1 MFGNENPLGQHFR
14 FGPGNRDVE
23 VVGVSKTVRY
33 AQLKQDYQPVV
44 YLGYSQGV
52 MPLNQMVYEVRTAGN
67 PLNFVNTIREIIHQA
82 DSRVP
87 MYQIRTQESQID
99 QLMNQEIVFARLC
112 TAFALLGLIIACV
125 GLYGSTAYNIA
136 RRTNEIG
143 IRMALGAARAGVI
156 WMVLRQVLI
165 MAVVGLALGLPIA
178 YASSQLVESFLFG
191 MKPNDPRAIVAAV
204 AVLFVAALAAGFWPA
219 RKASRID
226 PMNALRHE

>member
-191 MKPNDPRAIVAAV
+191 MKPNDPRAIAAAV
-204 AVLFVAALAAGFWPA
+204 AVLLAAAFAAGFWPA